1 MHAFSTCRPKSYEG
15 DSEKQPD
22 KEEEEEEARDREEGD
37 VKDREEE
44 EARDVGCWQGT
55 ISMWLQSSSQCE
67 TQASS
72 WPHVL
77 VPSLL
82 PQEKILGGQP
92 QLIPAGSLS
101 FLMMSLAQLVASKC
115 REETKASL
123 GWHQRFESCCVS
135 GLQQRTWAMM

>member
-1 MHAFSTCRPKSYEG
+1 
-15 DSEKQPD
+15 
-22 KEEEEEEARDREEGD
+22 
-37 VKDREEE
+37 
-44 EARDVGCWQGT
+44 
-55 ISMWLQSSSQCE
+55 MWLQSSSQCE
-67 TQASS
+67 AQASS

-82 PQEKILGGQP
+82 PQEKRILGGQP

-123 GWHQRFESCCVS
+123 RWHQRFESCCVS
-135 GLQQRTWAMM
+135 WSTAEDLGHDVKQTLAVAMLRREGGTSSICG